1 MLYCKHCG
9 AKVIKNS
16 RFCISCCAP
25 LDEETIL
32 DSTERD
38 YRMDNLHVE
47 KTESTDDFD
56 EYAAFGFDIENS
68 DPNLKPTFKEPKK
81 GAKGLFGFLK
91 KNKR

>member
-9 AKVIKNS
+9 GKVIKNS
-16 RFCISCCAP
+16 RFCMSCCSP
-25 LDEETIL
+25 LDEQTII

-47 KTESTDDFD
+47 NTESTDDFD
-56 EYAAFGFDIENS
+56 EYAAFGIEV

-81 GAKGLFGFLK
+81 GIKGLFGFRK
-91 KNKR
+91 KK